1 MKRAAFRVFASLG
14 ANDEDI
20 RKRIIETEHLMD
32 SLVTALEDASNS
44 KLQMAAIGCL
54 HSLTRSVQL
63 LRTTFQVKQR
73 FLSRYNSFKCHILFL
88 CIRLL
93 HIVVCNNIRI
103 NAIAL

>member
-20 RKRIIETEHLMD
+20 RKRIIETDHLME
-32 SLVTALEDASNS
+32 SLVSALEDSSNP

-63 LRTTFQVKQR
+63 LRTTFQVGSVH
-73 FLSRYNSFKCHILFL
+73 F
-88 CIRLL
+88 RLARVISGL
-93 HIVVCNNIRI
+93 TSDFS
-103 NAIAL
+103 